1 RVWVTSTC
9 DPIDHLRELEDLH
22 QNSNGSSIT
31 NGTSTIDFD
40 RWNRLFQS
48 FHKEVIGVSNQSMPG
63 WLQRLE
69 STFDRGKIAA
79 GARKTIRDEC
89 AVSPQL
95 QSVAER
101 IVKRLPDRPGW
112 SDRDLLNEIGYSA
125 EPYYRALWLSCLT
138 KEKLMLKQ
146 LADEGLVN
154 PRDEAT
160 VLELMR
166 KGLVVR
172 NNGFKL
178 INKTFRRFVAH
189 AVSADTVA
197 EWEREG
203 VRIPWTSIR
212 TALATCAIAFG
223 GFLILTQQQ
232 LVGAWFGVVP
242 TLIPA
247 VVVPAAPTLINLLA
261 GRILKR

>member
-1 RVWVTSTC
+1 IGLDHLEYRIADAEFRDQLLPALEDLLFRQQRRVWVTSTC

-125 EPYYRALWLSCLT
+125 
-138 KEKLMLKQ
+138 
-146 LADEGLVN
+146 
-154 PRDEAT
+154 
-160 VLELMR
+160 
-166 KGLVVR
+166 
-172 NNGFKL
+172 
-178 INKTFRRFVAH
+178 
-189 AVSADTVA
+189 
-197 EWEREG
+197 
-203 VRIPWTSIR
+203 
-212 TALATCAIAFG
+212 
-223 GFLILTQQQ
+223 
-232 LVGAWFGVVP
+232 
-242 TLIPA
+242 
-247 VVVPAAPTLINLLA
+247 
-261 GRILKR
+261 